1 MFIETL
7 KGLMSEKKVTT
18 NKMLTDLGLGK
29 NSMIN
34 WTKRGTIPNGETLQ
48 KLADYFNVSVDY
60 LIGKEKKLPISGEL
74 SEEWSL
80 FIQYLSKMTAEQ
92 KKFLFHLM
100 ETMIQENQE

>member
-29 NSMIN
+29 NSMVN

-74 SEEWSL
+74 SEELSR
-80 FIQYLSKMTAEQ
+80 FIQLLSKMNSEQ
-92 KKFLFHLM
+92 KKFLLHLM
-100 ETMIQENQE
+100 QTMAQENQE

>member
-60 LIGKEKKLPISGEL
+60 LIGKEKSSPFRESFRKNYRD
-74 SEEWSL
+74 L
-80 FIQYLSKMTAEQ
+80 FNCCLK
-92 KKFLFHLM
+92 
-100 ETMIQENQE
+100 